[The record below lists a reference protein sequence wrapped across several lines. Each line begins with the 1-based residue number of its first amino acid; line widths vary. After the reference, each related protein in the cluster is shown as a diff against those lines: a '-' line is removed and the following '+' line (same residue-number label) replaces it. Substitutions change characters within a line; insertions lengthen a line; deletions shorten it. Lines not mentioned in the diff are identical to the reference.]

1 VLVTQ
6 GGEVSITKVQAHKA
20 RAQNAQLGAQH
31 AQIGAQNALLG
42 AQQAQIGGSKRAA
55 RGSTGADRGLKM
67 RRNSLR
73 IVLLGVTVRLR
84 VAKLARERGLTA
96 YRMAKA
102 ARLPLT
108 TAHRLVKRGAKV
120 DRIDMRTIE
129 RLCVALHCEPGD
141 LFERR

>member
-1 VLVTQ
+1 M
-6 GGEVSITKVQAHKA
+6 I
-20 RAQNAQLGAQH
+20 
-31 AQIGAQNALLG
+31 
-42 AQQAQIGGSKRAA
+42 
-55 RGSTGADRGLKM
+55 
-67 RRNSLR
+67 
-73 IVLLGVTVRLR
+73 LLGVTVRLR

-129 RLCVALHCEPGD
+129 RLCVALDCEPGD